1 VEEVVLDD
9 SDAHIYFKIPLPK
22 PPFHP
27 SGKGP
32 ASRVSRGLGLRSAPD
47 ETVKVGMVAELLV
60 PGVEHGE
67 DAGEEPLGGRGLE
80 DGLGDRGEERVQ
92 GLTPVLS
99 EEETP

>member
-1 VEEVVLDD
+1 LELGEQLALEDRLQDVERYEVTTAVDE
-9 SDAHIYFKIPLPK
+9 A
-22 PPFHP
+22 
-27 SGKGP
+27 
-32 ASRVSRGLGLRSAPD
+32 LGAEPTAGN

-67 DAGEEPLGGRGLE
+67 DAGEEPLGGCGLE